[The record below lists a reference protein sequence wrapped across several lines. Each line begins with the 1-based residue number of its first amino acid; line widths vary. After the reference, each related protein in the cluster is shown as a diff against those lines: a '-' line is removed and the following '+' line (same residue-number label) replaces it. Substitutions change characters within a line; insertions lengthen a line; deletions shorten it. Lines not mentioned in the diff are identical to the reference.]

1 MAAPA
6 PVAGVDA
13 GRDLVEVAP
22 GVHVAT
28 AVRYT
33 TTSTVLVAADGT
45 CVVVDPALTAAEVA
59 GLAHEV
65 RRRGW
70 TPAGGFAT
78 HPHWD
83 HVLWHE
89 GLGDVPRWAT
99 GVCAATAERERESL
113 VRSAA
118 DDGAG
123 HHPATVARLTPLDA
137 AMGASG
143 GPVAHGT
150 TTRGDT
156 LLPWAARDVVV
167 VAYDAHAPGSAALVV
182 PDAGV
187 LVAGDVLSDVEIP
200 LLDDDADDPLADY
213 RATLDAFEAAVER
226 YAVQVLV
233 PGHGHVTDDA
243 GLRERVA
250 ADRAY
255 LDALAAGRTPEDPRL
270 ADPWLRGE
278 HARQLASLAAR

>member
-1 MAAPA
+1 MVPPA
-6 PVAGVDA
+6 PRVD
-13 GRDLVEVAP
+13 GRRDLVEVAP

-59 GLAHEV
+59 GLAGEV
-65 RRRGW
+65 HRRGW
-70 TPAGGFAT
+70 TPVAGFAT

-99 GVCAATAERERESL
+99 AACAATAERERDPL

-118 DDGAG
+118 DDGAPG
-123 HHPATVARLTPLDA
+123 HDPTLVARLRPVDTTPPP
-137 AMGASG
+137 G
-143 GPVAHGT
+143 GSADPL
-150 TTRGDT
+150 

-167 VAYDAHAPGSAALVV
+167 VPYAAHAPGSAALVV

-187 LVAGDVLSDVEIP
+187 LVAGDALSDLEIP
-200 LLDDDADDPLADY
+200 LLDDDAADPLADY
-213 RATLDAFEAAVER
+213 RATLDALEAAARR
-226 YAVQVLV
+226 YAVDVLV
-233 PGHGHVTDDA
+233 PGHGHVTDA
-243 GLRERVA
+243 VGLRARLA

-255 LDALAAGRTPEDPRL
+255 LDALAAGRTPDDHRL
-270 ADPWLRGE
+270 ADPWARGE
-278 HARQLASLAAR
+278 HDRQSAALRAR

>member
-1 MAAPA
+1 MART
-6 PVAGVDA
+6 DDE

-22 GVHVAT
+22 GVHVVT

-59 GLAHEV
+59 GLAREV

-70 TPAGGFAT
+70 TPVAGFAT

-99 GVCAATAERERESL
+99 AACVATAERERGPL

-123 HHPATVARLTPLDA
+123 HDPATVARLTPLDA
-137 AMGASG
+137 VAGACG
-143 GPVAHGT
+143 GPVADRT
-150 TTRGDT
+150 TTEGDV
-156 LLPWAARDVVV
+156 LLPWAAREVVV
-167 VAYDAHAPGSAALVV
+167 VPYAAHAPGSAALVV
-182 PDAGV
+182 PDTGV
-187 LVAGDVLSDVEIP
+187 LVAGDVLSDLEIP
-200 LLDDDADDPLADY
+200 LLDDAAAEPLADY
-213 RATLDAFEAAVER
+213 RATLDTLEAAAQR
-226 YAVQVLV
+226 YAVRVLV
-233 PGHGHVTDDA
+233 PGHGHVTDAA
-243 GLRERVA
+243 GLRERLA

-255 LDALAAGRTPEDPRL
+255 LDALSGGRTPEDPRL

-278 HARQLASLAAR
+278 HARQLAALATR

>member
-1 MAAPA
+1 MAPPA
-6 PVAGVDA
+6 PHVDE

-33 TTSTVLVAADGT
+33 TTSTVVVAADGT

-59 GLAHEV
+59 GLAREV

-70 TPAGGFAT
+70 TPVAGFAT

-99 GVCAATAERERESL
+99 AACAATAEREREPL

-118 DDGAG
+118 DDGAPG
-123 HHPATVARLTPLDA
+123 HDSHDRTLVARLTPVDTPPPP
-137 AMGASG
+137 G
-143 GPVAHGT
+143 GSAGP
-150 TTRGDT
+150 

-167 VAYDAHAPGSAALVV
+167 VPYAAHARGSAALVV

-187 LVAGDVLSDVEIP
+187 LVAGDVLSDLEIP
-200 LLDDDADDPLADY
+200 LLDDDAADPLADY
-213 RATLDAFEAAVER
+213 RATLDALEAAAER
-226 YAVQVLV
+226 YAVDVLV
-233 PGHGHVTDDA
+233 PGHGHVTDA
-243 GLRERVA
+243 VGLRARLA

-255 LDALAAGRTPEDPRL
+255 LDALAAGRTPDDHRL
-270 ADPWLRGE
+270 AEPWARGE
-278 HARQLASLAAR
+278 HDRQCAALRAR

>member
-1 MAAPA
+1 MAPDAPA
-6 PVAGVDA
+6 PGVDE
-13 GRDLVEVAP
+13 GRALVEVAP

-45 CVVVDPALTAAEVA
+45 CVVVDPALTAAEVS
-59 GLAHEV
+59 GLAREV

-70 TPAGGFAT
+70 TPVAGFAT

-99 GVCAATAERERESL
+99 SACAATAERERDPL
-113 VRSAA
+113 VRTAA
-118 DDGAG
+118 DDGAPG
-123 HHPATVARLTPLDA
+123 HDAALVGRLTPLE
-137 AMGASG
+137 
-143 GPVAHGT
+143 GT
-150 TTRGDT
+150 D
-156 LLPWAARDVVV
+156 LPWTRDAVVV
-167 VAYDAHAPGSAALVV
+167 PYSAHAPGSAALVV

-200 LLDDDADDPLADY
+200 LLDDDAADPVAEY
-213 RATLDAFEAAVER
+213 RQGLESLEAAAARFGVT
-226 YAVQVLV
+226 VLV
-233 PGHGHVTDDA
+233 PGHGHVTDA
-243 GLRERVA
+243 LGLQGRLA

-255 LDALAAGRTPEDPRL
+255 LDALAAGRTPDDDRL
-270 ADPWLRGE
+270 ADPWARGE
-278 HARQLASLAAR
+278 HDRQSAALRRR